1 MYAVPGFATDLC
13 QNGSLVDGD
22 GPWGG
27 GGYCNSKPCKA
38 YFSALYGETE
48 TVRRDIVLHRFVYP
62 LFERSLLQKP
72 GSDKS
77 RSIAKL
83 RQRARGLWPVTRGV
97 RIFSVIIRY
106 HFFNGKGQMFRL
118 NICRLRLRGKI
129 RRSGQ
134 EVQAETVKMYTRG
147 KGGFIYSMHLN
158 F

>member
-77 RSIAKL
+77 RSMAGERQLKIQRSPVSKVRGTGRGEGGRTVCGNTFLEPVLKFADLAAHWLPSMKVMRWENFRAKV
-83 RQRARGLWPVTRGV
+83 A
-97 RIFSVIIRY
+97 
-106 HFFNGKGQMFRL
+106 
-118 NICRLRLRGKI
+118 
-129 RRSGQ
+129 
-134 EVQAETVKMYTRG
+134 
-147 KGGFIYSMHLN
+147 
-158 F
+158 